1 MLLLQ
6 SSGIIHPLIPVVP
19 FVQGNN
25 YRAINTHDQTI
36 QLIQNKVEKIANLQ
50 LIALYRVDKYIFT
63 FYKIFSK
70 QNNTVREGLNEK
82 KTLSFGHCPNN
93 LTPPP

>member
-19 FVQGNN
+19 FVQANN

-36 QLIQNKVEKIANLQ
+36 QLIQNKVENIEDLQ
-50 LIALYRVDKYIFT
+50 LIALYRVKKYIFT
-63 FYKIFSK
+63 FYKIFSE
-70 QNNTVREGLNEK
+70 QNNTVTYHWKG
-82 KTLSFGHCPNN
+82 
-93 LTPPP
+93 